1 MTALSH
7 SAISEQHRK
16 EIVMRNCAIT
26 VLTLLTLWNTGATV
40 RAADSC
46 NKECRE
52 DYRAC
57 KGAHSEGACRTNY
70 DICVKHCKK

>member
-1 MTALSH
+1 
-7 SAISEQHRK
+7 
-16 EIVMRNCAIT
+16 MRIFAIT

-52 DYRAC
+52 YYQACAKNHSQTAC
-57 KGAHSEGACRTNY
+57 KTEY
-70 DICVKHCKK
+70 DICRKHCGKK

>member
-1 MTALSH
+1 M
-7 SAISEQHRK
+7 K
-16 EIVMRNCAIT
+16 IVAGVSI
-26 VLTLLTLWNTGATV
+26 VLLGYLFVLGPV

-46 NKECRE
+46 TKECRE